1 MWAEGFCN
9 DVTIFSII
17 SSSSAHIFR
26 KLPTYLEKP
35 HIRGCHQQLWSSPLS
50 SLFRPLLT
58 PLKCTDFGLIS
69 SVIHSSYCLGI
80 CFYTVLQVLEY
91 DCCMLFLFQICG
103 QFSENVGRRATD
115 DWENGYII
123 SKPLCPHI
131 RKIAHISGKASSL
144 RKNSRFGREKRFE
157 IIPIFLYGPVTYH
170 KSLFR
175 KKLGSDWST
184 LALEG
189 PNRIY
194 TRI

>member
-58 PLKCTDFGLIS
+58 TLKCTDFGLIS
-69 SVIHSSYCLGI
+69 KRCNSLKQFFLSCLGI
-80 CFYTVLQVLEY
+80 CFFTVLQVLEY

-144 RKNSRFGREKRFE
+144 RKKPPFWEEKEVRNYPNFFVWPRH
-157 IIPIFLYGPVTYH
+157 IP
-170 KSLFR
+170 
-175 KKLGSDWST
+175 
-184 LALEG
+184 
-189 PNRIY
+189 
-194 TRI
+194 